1 MSDYDLAVHYYQQ
14 AVHFSQVAIALAIVA
29 GVVAL
34 LLVICIG
41 VCVTTVQERD
51 RLRHE
56 LAQHSD
62 PAHQLALVRE
72 LGEAGRREVRRLADE
87 AQQAMLAAGGRR

>member
-1 MSDYDLAVHYYQQ
+1 MSDYDLAVSYYQQ
-14 AVHFSQVAIALAIVA
+14 AVHFADVANTLALVA
-29 GVVAL
+29 GVLAV

-41 VCVTTVQERD
+41 VCASVAEERN
-51 RLRHE
+51 RLRDE

-62 PAHQLALVRE
+62 PAYQLALVRD

-87 AQQAMLAAGGRR
+87 AQQAMLATGGRR